1 MHISELAAYEIL
13 EEKELSDIHSTGY
26 RLRHKKSGARI
37 TVISNDDENKVFYI
51 GFRTPPQNS
60 TGVPHIMEHSVLC
73 GSEKYPLKD
82 PFVELVKGSLNTF
95 LNAMTYPDKTLYP
108 VASCNDTDFDNLMD
122 VYMDAVL
129 YPNIYKY
136 REIFEQEGWHYELE
150 EADAPLT
157 VNGVVYNEMKGAFS
171 SPDDML
177 GDEIVGALFPDTVYA
192 HNAGGDPKHIPELSY
207 EEYLEFH
214 RKYYHPSN
222 SYIYLYGD
230 MDIAK
235 KLQWLDEQYL
245 SRYERRETDSA
256 IPLQK
261 PFAQMKEV
269 IREYPV
275 ATGETEE
282 NQTYLSYNVA
292 AGTLLDATLYQALD
306 ILDYALVSAPGAPV
320 KKALL
325 EAGIGKDI
333 SGGHDY
339 GTRQMVCSIVAKNT
353 NLCEKERFLAVIF
366 ETLRQQVRDGIDKQ
380 ALRAGISSLEFRFR
394 EADYGQFPKGLLYGI
409 ICMDSWLYDE
419 EKPFLHLEALSV
431 YRYLK
436 EQIDTGYFEDL
447 VQKYFLDNPH
457 AALVAAV
464 PKKGLAAERDEAL
477 RQKLAAYKAS
487 LSEDQKRE
495 LMERTKRLRE
505 YQDAPT
511 AKEDLA
517 KLPMLKRGDLK
528 KKAAPLCNQVV
539 MAQET
544 VIVHHPMYANGI
556 DYLTFLFDI
565 RDWKPEELAYLGI
578 LKNVL
583 GYVDTEQHDYAAL
596 ANEINQKTGGIGSS
610 IGIYPHV
617 KERDAIGL
625 FYEVR
630 VKTLAE
636 GLADAMRLTKELLL
650 TSKLTDEK
658 RLYEI
663 LGELKSRLALAV
675 SSYGHI
681 VASTR
686 ATSYFSRAGYY
697 QDALGGI
704 AGYRVIADYEEH
716 FEEKKAELIEK
727 LQEMVRCIF
736 TRDRLMVSV
745 TCEEKDFADVAHAVE
760 ELRAELY
767 EPQADGIGALPEVSY
782 EIRNEGFMDASQV
795 QYVAR
800 AGNYA
805 AHGYAYHGALRI
817 LKVIMG
823 YEYLWSNV
831 RVKGGA
837 YGCMNQYLRNGDV
850 YFVSYRDPNLAATN
864 EVYEKI
870 PDYVRN
876 FMADEDEMTKYI
888 IGTVSDLDAPLNPS
902 AKGARSMTAYLQGL
916 TYEEIQKERD
926 EILGASDAD
935 IRAFGGLLE
944 AVLSDGAFCVVG
956 GEEVLRRNS
965 EMFLHLEP
973 VTNRAD
979 TAEEGIE

>member
-129 YPNIYKY
+129 HPNIYKY

-245 SRYERRETDSA
+245 SGYESRETDSA

-464 PKKGLAAERDEAL
+464 PKKGLAAERDEVL

-487 LSEDQKRE
+487 LSEEQKRE

-636 GLADAMRLTKELLL
+636 GLADAMRLTKEMLL

-727 LQEMVRCIF
+727 LQEMVRRIF

-876 FMADEDEMTKYI
+876 FTADEDEMTKYI

>member
-129 YPNIYKY
+129 HPNIYKY

-150 EADAPLT
+150 EVDAPLT

-245 SRYERRETDSA
+245 SGYESRETDSA

-464 PKKGLAAERDEAL
+464 PKKGLAAERDEVL

-487 LSEDQKRE
+487 LSQDQKRE

-727 LQEMVRCIF
+727 LQEMVRRIF

-876 FMADEDEMTKYI
+876 FTADEDEMTKYI

>member
-129 YPNIYKY
+129 HPNIYKY

-245 SRYERRETDSA
+245 SGYERRETDSA

-487 LSEDQKRE
+487 LSEEQKRE

-636 GLADAMRLTKELLL
+636 GLADAMRLTKEMLL

-727 LQEMVRCIF
+727 LQEMVRRIF

-876 FMADEDEMTKYI
+876 FTADEDEMTKYI